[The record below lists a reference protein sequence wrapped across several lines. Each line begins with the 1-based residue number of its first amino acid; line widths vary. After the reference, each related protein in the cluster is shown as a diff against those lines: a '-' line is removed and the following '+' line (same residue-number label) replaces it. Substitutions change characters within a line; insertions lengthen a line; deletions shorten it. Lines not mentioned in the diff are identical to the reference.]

1 MVKITEDSPAK
12 FVDRICR
19 EFMYTLDAEPL
30 KALSK
35 KCSDILT
42 SINHCHS
49 KVLQLAGVGSQ
60 LESIN
65 ETIQSVRK
73 LIGWIDEIEC
83 VIIIDQRDVFR
94 MYADNQFMFQEV

>member
-1 MVKITEDSPAK
+1 MVKITEDSPAA
-12 FVDRICR
+12 FVDKMCR
-19 EFMYTLDAEPL
+19 QFMYSLDDEPL

-35 KCSDILT
+35 KCSAILA
-42 SINHCHS
+42 SINHCHN

-94 MYADNQFMFQEV
+94 MYADNQFMFQEM